1 MSTDTVN
8 QKVPTGTW
16 TVDPVHSS
24 ISFAV
29 THNNVATYRSGFE
42 TYEATLTG
50 GDQPKLE
57 GSVDVA
63 SIDIDEP
70 QLKGHLMSPEFF
82 DTERFP
88 KLTFESTRFDVADDG
103 SVRLAGE
110 LSIKGNTREVE
121 ATGRFGEIGSD
132 LGGNPR
138 VALSVATAVDRRD
151 FGIEFNADLP
161 SGGQVLEWEV
171 TINVDLELVAQE
183 DVDGALVGGA
193 SLEADQFAQL
203 SAIAAGGPL
212 P

>member
-8 QKVPTGTW
+8 QKVPAGTW

-29 THNNVATYRSGFE
+29 THNNVATFRSGFD

-50 GDQPKLE
+50 GDEAKLE

-63 SIDIDEP
+63 SIDIDEA
-70 QLKGHLMSPEFF
+70 QLKGHLMTPDFF

-88 KLTFESTRFDVADDG
+88 KLSFSSTRFDVADDG
-103 SVRLAGE
+103 TVRVTGE
-110 LSIKGNTREVE
+110 LSIKGNSREVE
-121 ATGRFGEIGSD
+121 ATGRFGQLPAD

-171 TINVDLELVAQE
+171 AINVDLELVAQE
-183 DVDGALVGGA
+183 A
-193 SLEADQFAQL
+193 
-203 SAIAAGGPL
+203 
-212 P
+212 

>member
-8 QKVPTGTW
+8 QKVPAGTW

-24 ISFAV
+24 VAFAI
-29 THNNVATYRSGFE
+29 THNNVATYRSKFG
-42 TYEATLTG
+42 TYEAALTG
-50 GDQPKLE
+50 GDEAKLV
-57 GSVDVA
+57 GSVDVQ

-88 KLTFESTRFDVADDG
+88 KVTFTSTRLDIADDG

-110 LSIKGNTREVE
+110 LDIKGNKREVE
-121 ATGRFGEIGSD
+121 ATGRFGEIGGD

-138 VALSVATAVDRRD
+138 VAISLSTAVDRRD
-151 FGIEFNADLP
+151 FGMEFNADLP

-171 TINVDLELVAQE
+171 AINVDLELVAQE
-183 DVDGALVGGA
+183 A
-193 SLEADQFAQL
+193 
-203 SAIAAGGPL
+203 
-212 P
+212 

>member
-8 QKVPTGTW
+8 QKVPAGTW

-24 ISFAV
+24 IAFAV
-29 THNNVATYRSGFE
+29 THNNVATFRSGFGA
-42 TYEATLTG
+42 YEATLTG
-50 GDQPKLE
+50 GDEAKLE

-63 SIDIDEP
+63 SIDIDEA
-70 QLKGHLMSPEFF
+70 QLKGHLMTPDFF

-88 KLTFESTRFDVADDG
+88 KLTFSSTRLDVDG
-103 SVRLAGE
+103 DGTARLSGE
-110 LSIKGNTREVE
+110 LTIKGNTREVE
-121 ATGRFGEIGSD
+121 ATGRFGEVPAD

-171 TINVDLELVAQE
+171 AINVDLELVAQE
-183 DVDGALVGGA
+183 A
-193 SLEADQFAQL
+193 
-203 SAIAAGGPL
+203 
-212 P
+212 